1 MPDSLTP
8 GGQTMD
14 MPMQTRAAAVQTVD
28 EAARTIELVWST
40 GAAVPRIN
48 PMTGERYLE
57 ELSLD
62 PAHCDL
68 TRLNSGAPVLNNHG
82 KYDLSQVMGVVERAA
97 VDGTSGTAT
106 VRFSDRPD
114 VEPFWRDIR
123 SGIIRNVSAGYV
135 VRKFEVTRE
144 DGKLPT
150 YRAIDWVPM
159 ELSLVPIGADAGA
172 GTRSAEPST
181 TPCQI
186 INRASPANKE
196 SATMPDSVQHEPGS
210 ELPTE
215 QNRSAAPAATDVAA
229 LTAAVTAERARIAH
243 VNDVAQRHALGAE
256 FVRTHV
262 DGGTSIEAVNAAA
275 LTALAARSEQS
286 PTSSIR
292 VGLSH
297 DDPAAVRSAMA
308 DAIVARATY
317 TAPENERARGYMNV
331 SMLEMAADLCGI
343 RSRNPDDIL
352 RRAMHST
359 SDFPLLLEAA
369 ANKVLLRTYQ
379 AAQPTY
385 RRIARRRDFNDFK
398 PTKFLQAGDFPPLL
412 EYGETGEIKDGTISE
427 GRETVT
433 LSSFGRIVTISRR
446 VFVNDDLGAFSDL
459 VNMAS
464 RRVADFENAT
474 FYAMMLKNSGAGPTL
489 SDNKA
494 VFHSGHGNLAASGGA
509 IGVSTVSD
517 GRAAMR
523 KQTSLDGLK
532 INVTPSMI
540 VCGPDK
546 ETEAEQLLAAI
557 QPQQAGNVNPF
568 SGRLSTVADA
578 NITGNQWWLFADPAV
593 AEVFVYGYLAGNP
606 GPRFMTEEGFRT
618 DGVALRVTLDFGCG
632 AVDYRGGYRN
642 AGN

>member
-1 MPDSLTP
+1 
-8 GGQTMD
+8 MD

-40 GAAVPRIN
+40 GAAVPRVN
-48 PMTGERYLE
+48 YRTGERFME
-57 ELSLD
+57 VLSLD
-62 PAHCDL
+62 PEHCDL

-82 KYDLSQVMGVVERAA
+82 QYDLSQVLGVVERAA
-97 VDGTSGTAT
+97 VDGTQGTAT

-114 VEPFWRDIR
+114 VDPYWNDIKN
-123 SGIIRNVSAGYV
+123 GIIRNVSVGYA
-135 VRKFEVTRE
+135 VRKFEVTQE
-144 DGKLPT
+144 EGKPAT
-150 YRAIDWVPM
+150 YRAIDWMPM
-159 ELSLVPIGADAGA
+159 ELSMVPIGADAGA
-172 GTRSAEPST
+172 GTRSADLST
-181 TPCQI
+181 TPCEI

-196 SATMPDSVQHEPGS
+196 SATMPDSVQHEPGH
-210 ELPTE
+210 EM
-215 QNRSAAPAATDVAA
+215 PANNTRATDAAA
-229 LTAAVTAERARIAH
+229 LNAAIAAERARIAH
-243 VNDVAQRHALGAE
+243 VNDVAQRHALGAD
-256 FVRTHV
+256 FVRAHV
-262 DGGTSIEAVNAAA
+262 DGGSTAEAVNAAA

-286 PTSSIR
+286 PSSSIR
-292 VGLSH
+292 VGVSH
-297 DDPAAVRSAMA
+297 DDPEAVRSAMA

-317 TAPENERARGYMNV
+317 TAPENERARGYMGA

-343 RSRNPDDIL
+343 RSRNPDEIM

-379 AAQPTY
+379 AATPTY

-412 EYGETGEIKDGTISE
+412 EYGETGEIKDGTVSE

-433 LSSFGRIVTISRR
+433 LSSFGRIVNISRR
-446 VFVNDDLGAFSDL
+446 VFINDDLGAFNDL
-459 VNMAS
+459 INMAS

-523 KQTSLDGLK
+523 KQTSIDGLK
-532 INVTPSMI
+532 LNITPSTI

-546 ETEAEQLLAAI
+546 ETEAEQLIAAI

-578 NITGNQWWLFADPAV
+578 NITGNAWWLFADPSV

-606 GPRFMTEEGFRT
+606 GPRFVTEEGFRT
-618 DGVALRVTLDFGCG
+618 DGVSLRVTLDFGCG
-632 AVDYRGGYRN
+632 AVDYRGAYRN

>member
-1 MPDSLTP
+1 MPDSLTL
-8 GGQTMD
+8 D

-40 GAAVPRIN
+40 GAAVPRVN
-48 PMTGERYLE
+48 YRTGERFME
-57 ELSLD
+57 VLSLD
-62 PAHCDL
+62 PEHCDL
-68 TRLNSGAPVLNNHG
+68 TRLNNGAPVLNTHG
-82 KYDLSQVMGVVERAA
+82 QYDLSQVMGVVERAA
-97 VDGTSGTAT
+97 IDGTQGTAT

-114 VEPFWRDIR
+114 VEPYWSDIKN
-123 SGIIRNVSAGYV
+123 SIIRNVSVGYA
-135 VRKFEVTRE
+135 VRKYEVTHE
-144 DGKLPT
+144 EGAMPT
-150 YRAIDWVPM
+150 YRAIDWMPM
-159 ELSLVPIGADAGA
+159 ELSMVPIGADAGA

-196 SATMPDSVQHEPGS
+196 SATMPDSVQHQPGS
-210 ELPTE
+210 ELPAG
-215 QNRSAAPAATDVAA
+215 QNRSADAGAV
-229 LTAAVTAERARIAH
+229 TAAVTAERARIAH

-256 FVRTHV
+256 FIRAHV
-262 DGGTSIEAVNAAA
+262 DGGTSIEEVNAAA

-286 PTSSIR
+286 PSSSIR
-292 VGLSH
+292 VGVSH
-297 DDPAAVRSAMA
+297 DDPEAVRSAMA

-317 TAPENERARGYMNV
+317 TAPENDRARQYVHV
-331 SMLEMAADLCGI
+331 SLLDMARSLCGI
-343 RSRNPDDIL
+343 RSHNPDEVL

-379 AAQPTY
+379 AATPTY
-385 RRIARRRDFNDFK
+385 RSVARRRDFTDFK
-398 PTKFLQAGDFPPLL
+398 PTKFLQAGDFPQLL
-412 EYGETGEIKDGTISE
+412 EYTESGEIKDGTISE
-427 GRETVT
+427 GRETVM
-433 LSSFGRIVTISRR
+433 LSSFGRVINISRR
-446 VFVNDDLGAFSDL
+446 VFVNDDLGAFND
-459 VNMAS
+459 VIGMAS

-489 SDNKA
+489 SDSKA
-494 VFHSGHGNLAASGGA
+494 VFHASHSNLAASGGA

-517 GRAAMR
+517 GRSAIR
-523 KQTSLDGLK
+523 KQTSLDGVRL
-532 INVTPSMI
+532 NLAPSMI

-546 ETEAEQLLAAI
+546 ETEAEQLIAAI
-557 QPQQAGNVNPF
+557 QPQQPGNVNPF
-568 SGRLSTVADA
+568 SGRLSVVADA

-642 AGN
+642 PGN

>member
-1 MPDSLTP
+1 MPDSL
-8 GGQTMD
+8 TMD

-40 GAAVPRIN
+40 GAAVPRMN
-48 PMTGERYLE
+48 YRTGERFME
-57 ELSLD
+57 VLSLD
-62 PAHCDL
+62 PEHCDL

-82 KYDLSQVMGVVERAA
+82 QYDLSQVMGVVERAA
-97 VDGTSGTAT
+97 VDGTQGTAT

-114 VEPFWRDIR
+114 VDPYWNDIKN
-123 SGIIRNVSAGYV
+123 GIIRNVSVGYA
-135 VRKFEVTRE
+135 VRKFEVTQE
-144 DGKLPT
+144 DGALPT
-150 YRAIDWVPM
+150 YRAIDWMPM
-159 ELSLVPIGADAGA
+159 ELSMVPIGADAGA
-172 GTRSAEPST
+172 GTRSADLST
-181 TPCQI
+181 TPCEI

-196 SATMPDSVQHEPGS
+196 SANMPDTVQHEPGNG
-210 ELPTE
+210 LPAGQT
-215 QNRSAAPAATDVAA
+215 SATDAAA
-229 LTAAVTAERARIAH
+229 LNAAIAAERARIAH
-243 VNDVAQRHALGAE
+243 VNDVAQRHALGAD
-256 FVRTHV
+256 FIRSHV
-262 DGGTSIEAVNAAA
+262 DGGSTAEAVNAAA

-286 PTSSIR
+286 HTSSIR
-292 VGLSH
+292 VGVSH
-297 DDPAAVRSAMA
+297 DDPEAVRSAMA

-317 TAPENERARGYMNV
+317 TAPENERARQYMDV
-331 SMLEMAADLCGI
+331 RMLEMAADLCGI
-343 RSRNPDDIL
+343 RARNPDEIL

-369 ANKVLLRTYQ
+369 ANKMLLRTYQ

-385 RRIARRRDFNDFK
+385 RRIAKRRDFTDFK
-398 PTKFLQAGDFPPLL
+398 PTKFLQAGDFPMLL
-412 EYGETGEIKDGTISE
+412 EYGETGEIKAGTISE
-427 GRETVT
+427 GRESVA
-433 LSSFGRIVTISRR
+433 LQSFGRTVNVSRR
-446 VFVNDDLGAFSDL
+446 VLVNDDLGAFSDL

-517 GRAAMR
+517 GRAALR
-523 KQTSLDGLK
+523 KQTSLDGLRLN
-532 INVTPSMI
+532 IAPSLI

-546 ETEAEQLLAAI
+546 ETEAEQLIAAI
-557 QPQQAGNVNPF
+557 QPQQASNVNPF

-578 NITGNQWWLFADPAV
+578 NITGNQWWLFADPLV
-593 AEVFVYGYLAGNP
+593 SEVFIYGYLAGNP
-606 GPRFMTEEGFRT
+606 GPRFMTKEGFDT

-632 AVDYRGGYRN
+632 AVDYRGAYRN

>member
-1 MPDSLTP
+1 MPDSLIH
-8 GGQTMD
+8 D
-14 MPMQTRAAAVQTVD
+14 LPMQTRAAAVRTVD
-28 EAARTIELVWST
+28 ESARTVELVWST
-40 GAAVPRIN
+40 GAGVPRVN
-48 PMTGERYLE
+48 YRTGERFME
-57 ELSLD
+57 VLSLD
-62 PAHCDL
+62 PEHCDL
-68 TRLNSGAPVLNNHG
+68 TRLNNGAPLLNAHG
-82 KYDLSQVMGVVERAA
+82 QYDLSQVIGVVERAA
-97 VDGTSGTAT
+97 VDGSQGTAL
-106 VRFSDRPD
+106 VRFSERPD
-114 VEPFWRDIR
+114 VEPFWNDVRT
-123 SGIIRNVSAGYV
+123 GIIRNVSVGYA
-135 VRKFEVTRE
+135 VRKFEVTQE
-144 DGKLPT
+144 EGALPT
-150 YRAIDWVPM
+150 YRAIDWQPM
-159 ELSLVPIGADAGA
+159 ELSMVPIGADAGA
-172 GTRSAEPST
+172 GTRSADLSS
-181 TPCQI
+181 TPCEF
-186 INRASPANKE
+186 INRAKPATQE
-196 SATMPDSVQHEPGS
+196 STMPDTVQHEPGT
-210 ELPTE
+210 ELPVDNT
-215 QNRSAAPAATDVAA
+215 RAVGTDAGAVSAAIA
-229 LTAAVTAERARIAH
+229 AERARIAH
-243 VNDVAQRHALGAE
+243 VNDVAQRHALGAD

-262 DGGTSIEAVNAAA
+262 DGGSTAEAVNTAA
-275 LTALAARSEQS
+275 LAALAARSEQS

-292 VGLSH
+292 VGISH

-317 TAPENERARGYMNV
+317 SAPENERARGYMDV

-343 RSRNPDDIL
+343 RSRNPDEIL

-369 ANKVLLRTYQ
+369 ANKVLRRTYE

-398 PTKFLQAGDFPPLL
+398 PTKFLQAGDFPQLL
-412 EYGETGEIKDGTISE
+412 EYGETGEIKDGTVSE

-433 LSSFGRIVTISRR
+433 LSSFGRIVNISRR
-446 VFVNDDLGAFSDL
+446 VFINDDLGAFNDL

-494 VFHSGHGNLAASGGA
+494 VFHTGHGNLAASGSA
-509 IGVSTVSD
+509 IGVSSVSD

-546 ETEAEQLLAAI
+546 ETEAEQLLATI

-578 NITGNQWWLFADPAV
+578 NISGNQWWLFADPAV

-642 AGN
+642 PGN